1 VVAGAKSY
9 AYKTKKGH
17 IEIKMKGITLDRAN
31 ANIFTFERIRDM
43 VLKEVKLKSEKRH
56 QFKWNKNKDIET
68 RHISRTTQST
78 LNSKRIVLDN
88 YDTLPFGYE
97 E

>member
-1 VVAGAKSY
+1 
-9 AYKTKKGH
+9 
-17 IEIKMKGITLDRAN
+17 
-31 ANIFTFERIRDM
+31 M
-43 VLKEVKLKSEKRH
+43 VLKEAKLKSEKRH
-56 QFKWNKNKDIET
+56 QFIWNKNKDIET

-88 YDTLPFGYE
+88 HDTLPFGYE

>member
-1 VVAGAKSY
+1 
-9 AYKTKKGH
+9 
-17 IEIKMKGITLDRAN
+17 
-31 ANIFTFERIRDM
+31 M
-43 VLKEVKLKSEKRH
+43 VLKNVQLESAKRH
-56 QFKWNKNKDIET
+56 QCIWNKNKDIET

-88 YDTLPFGYE
+88 HDTLPFGYE